1 MQIIDNTK
9 LNAKRNL
16 NLFCFVCILLYL
28 CTHYKQVRMISKNK
42 IKYIR
47 SLELKK
53 NRNKEGVFVAEGHK
67 VVDDLLALQPAL
79 LIVATAEWLKGKQLG
94 TETEVIEVTD
104 EELKKVS
111 FLQHPQQVLA
121 VFRQDQAT
129 AIDSFGFSGIDTTEL
144 SLALDGVQ
152 DPGNLG
158 TIIRIADWFG
168 ITHIYCSQDTADVYN
183 PKVVQATMGS
193 IARVKVEYGNLLGLV
208 ESLSADVPVYG
219 TLLDGENIYQ
229 QPLETRGLIVMGN
242 EGKGISPALAQKV
255 NRRLLIPNFPEG
267 RPTAD
272 SLNVAIATAI
282 TCAEFRRQW
291 K

>member
-1 MQIIDNTK
+1 
-9 LNAKRNL
+9 
-16 NLFCFVCILLYL
+16 
-28 CTHYKQVRMISKNK
+28 MISKNK

-53 NRNKEGVFVAEGHK
+53 NRNKEGKFVAEGFK
-67 VVDDLLALQPAL
+67 VVDDLLALQPAD
-79 LIVATAEWLKGKQLG
+79 LIVATGEWLRDKHFGA
-94 TETEVIEVTD
+94 ETEVIEVTD

-121 VFRQDQAT
+121 VFRQAT
-129 AIDSFGFSGIDTTEL
+129 SGDYSINTSEL

-193 IARVKVEYGNLLGLV
+193 IARVKVEYGDLLGLV
-208 ESLSADVPVYG
+208 ESLPAEVPVYG
-219 TLLDGENIYQ
+219 TLLDGDNIYQ
-229 QPLETRGLIVMGN
+229 QKLENHGLIVMGN
-242 EGKGISPALAQKV
+242 EGKGISPALAKKV
-255 NRRLLIPNFPEG
+255 NHKLLIPNFPEG
-267 RPTAD
+267 RATAD

-282 TCAEFRRQW
+282 TCSEFRRNF
-291 K
+291 